1 MDAKNLTL
9 TQDNQLLVD
18 VIDVIT
24 VSSAAFFISITL
36 VTISAMA
43 ERCLFMSRRSFMTTH
58 RRNFIAVAIFLF
70 SFPSIIIYFFGSR
83 RIFRMMLM
91 AEISLCYLVTSL
103 AYFKVYRIIRRHQFQ
118 VQSSGIS
125 QNLGHSSVD
134 LAKYKKSVAFM
145 LCIMFFFSI
154 CFIPYV
160 VCNAI
165 IFTERT
171 NWRLTIIA
179 RNSSAVLIFLSSL
192 LNPGLF
198 LWRMQEIRTS
208 LKQLFSN

>member
-1 MDAKNLTL
+1 MSVHVSKILY
-9 TQDNQLLVD
+9 DN
-18 VIDVIT
+18 T
-24 VSSAAFFISITL
+24 SSKFH
-36 VTISAMA
+36 
-43 ERCLFMSRRSFMTTH
+43 CY
-58 RRNFIAVAIFLF
+58 RN
-70 SFPSIIIYFFGSR
+70 
-83 RIFRMMLM
+83 
-91 AEISLCYLVTSL
+91 ISLSYPLNNYLLLWLSTYISYDDDGRDFVVLSRHI
-103 AYFKVYRIIRRHQFQ
+103 ARFKVYRIILRHQFQ

-125 QNLGHSSVD
+125 QNSCHSSVD
-134 LAKYKKSVAFM
+134 FAKHKKSVAFI
-145 LCIMFFFSI
+145 LHIMFFFSI

-179 RNSSAVLIFLSSL
+179 RNSSAVLIFLSSS

-198 LWRMQEIRTS
+198 LWRMREIRTS

>member
-1 MDAKNLTL
+1 MSVHVSKILY
-9 TQDNQLLVD
+9 DNP
-18 VIDVIT
+18 
-24 VSSAAFFISITL
+24 SSKFHCCRNISL
-36 VTISAMA
+36 
-43 ERCLFMSRRSFMTTH
+43 R
-58 RRNFIAVAIFLF
+58 F
-70 SFPSIIIYFFGSR
+70 SSIIIYFFGSR
-83 RIFRMMLM
+83 RIFRMMMM

-134 LAKYKKSVAFM
+134 LAKYKKSVVFM
-145 LCIMFFFSI
+145 LYIMFFFSI

-179 RNSSAVLIFLSSL
+179 RNSSAVLIFLSSS
-192 LNPGLF
+192 LNPGLY
-198 LWRMQEIRTS
+198 LWRMREIRNS